1 MEWVGL
7 SGKSSLIRKILK
19 QNFMSEYMPTLEEVK
34 QVEYHYHGKTFR
46 VSLFDIQGIDDFNS
60 AIDNLIR
67 KCEAFILVFS
77 MTKTSTFNKVEII
90 KNRIYSNKYTMDF
103 RQIPIVVV
111 GTVTRQQSGSI
122 QGPGSQLEPHSRL

>member
-1 MEWVGL
+1 MT
-7 SGKSSLIRKILK
+7 
-19 QNFMSEYMPTLEEVK
+19 EYMPTLEEVK
-34 QVEYHYHGKTFR
+34 QLEYKYMDKIFR

-77 MTKTSTFNKVEII
+77 MTKTSTFNKIEII
-90 KNRIYSNKYTMDF
+90 KNRIYSNKYTLDF

-111 GTVTRQQSGSI
+111 GRVTRQQSRSV
-122 QGPGSQLEPHSRL
+122 QRPGSNLPSNSGVQI